1 MDVKL
6 TGQAERILAILSP
19 KTPEAALDQIPRITV
34 DDTVSRFSFLYE
46 KIRNVVDYKD
56 EHLIRKGAILRI
68 LKRQL
73 LLETKPEVIA
83 DRLVRELISAR
94 YLLNGVIAETA
105 FQHVAE
111 LAQKYLAVR
120 KIGAGSDR
128 HLDWL
133 LGLVAVEIEEYLVDP
148 AEDRACLAFLF
159 ERLKESLHVRNFNLD
174 EHELH
179 LQIYIAC
186 HRALTKADDEMLGYK
201 LLRIY
206 LPDWMTPREW
216 LEQPRPLAERLVA
229 VERRIKLQLSHPLAH
244 KFLRAIKPW
253 GVSLEM
259 LRGVFRDQPE
269 RAQEFLEKPETLY
282 RQIEQK
288 ADAKYAEAKTKLRR
302 GTFRAMIYLLLTK
315 MLVAVLVELPL
326 EWLWYAR
333 VDHFA
338 LAVNLSF
345 PPVLMFFVGLLIKV
359 PGLANTQRL
368 IDGVKKL
375 LGDERLGVQEILA
388 PQPRTRAKKFWFTV
402 IYAVAFLVSFGLIF
416 AVLSAI
422 DFTWISILIFV
433 FFLCIVSFFGYRLRL
448 TARQVVVIEGRRRT
462 LAVIADF
469 FFLPIL
475 RAGKWLSMSINRI
488 NIFIFIFDFMFEA
501 PFKMF
506 LAVLEE
512 WFAFMREKKEELQ

>member
-1 MDVKL
+1 MEVKL
-6 TGQAERILAILSP
+6 TSQAERILAILSP
-19 KTPEAALDQIPRITV
+19 KTPDAALDQAAKITV

-68 LKRQL
+68 LRRQL

-83 DRLVRELISAR
+83 DRLIRELISAR
-94 YLLNGVIAETA
+94 YLPNGAIVESAIE
-105 FQHVAE
+105 QVAG
-111 LAQKYLAVR
+111 LVRKYLAVR
-120 KIGAGSDR
+120 KIGAGSER
-128 HLDWL
+128 HLSWL
-133 LGLVAVEIEEYLVDP
+133 LGLVAVEIEECLVDP
-148 AEDRACLAFLF
+148 AEERAFLTF
-159 ERLKESLHVRNFNLD
+159 LFDRLKDSIHVRNFNLD

-186 HRALTKADDEMLGYK
+186 HRALVKADDEMLGYK

-206 LPDWMTPREW
+206 LPEW
-216 LEQPRPLAERLVA
+216 LSPQEWQEQPRPVAERLVA
-229 VERRIKLQLSHPLAH
+229 VERRIKLQLSHVLAH
-244 KFLRAIKPW
+244 KFLRAVKPW
-253 GVSLEM
+253 GVSLGI
-259 LRGVFRDQPE
+259 LRRVLKNNPE
-269 RAQEFLEKPETLY
+269 RVSEFLEKPEALY
-282 RQIEQK
+282 RQIEQR
-288 ADAKYAEAKTKLRR
+288 AEAGYAEAKTKLRR

-315 MLVAVLVELPL
+315 MLVAILVELPL

-345 PPVLMFFVGLLIKV
+345 PPILMFWVGLLIKV
-359 PGLANTQRL
+359 PGANNTQRL

-375 LGDERLGVQEILA
+375 LGDEPLNGQEILA
-388 PQPRTRAKKFWFTV
+388 PTPRTKAKKFWFTLV
-402 IYAVAFLVSFGLIF
+402 YAGAFLVSFGLIG
-416 AVLSAI
+416 AILSAI
-422 DFTWISILIFV
+422 DFTWISIVIFV
-433 FFLCIVSFFGYRLRL
+433 FFLCVVSFFGYRLRL
-448 TARQVVVIEGRRRT
+448 TAREAVVIEGKRRT

-475 RAGKWLSMSINRI
+475 RAGKWLSISISRI